1 MIVRRAAPAPF
12 LALALALAAPAIGCK
27 KEQAPPAQSAAPAAP
42 SASAAAAPA
51 GAPTG
56 GGSVKGTVV
65 MTGTAP
71 ERKDINMKADPYC
84 AKQGEAKDEEVVT
97 GAGGVLKNAVVHIV
111 GNLPEKYAPPAE
123 DVIVDQSGC
132 MYRPR
137 VQVAS
142 AGQTVVIR
150 NSDQTLHN
158 VHTYKGPAT
167 LFNQAQVFGMPP
179 LKKKFPAAGD
189 VVKFK
194 CDVHPW
200 MTGYVLVTDNPFRAV
215 TGDDGSF
222 DIQHVPPGN
231 YTLEVWHE
239 RLGTK
244 QVPVTIAADKTAEVK
259 IELAAK

>member
-1 MIVRRAAPAPF
+1 MLVRRAAPAPL
-12 LALALALAAPAIGCK
+12 LALATVLLAGACK
-27 KEQAPPAQSAAPAAP
+27 KEEAPPAQSAAPAAT
-42 SASAAAAPA
+42 APA
-51 GAPTG
+51 PKAGALPSG
-56 GGSVKGTVV
+56 GGAVKGTVV
-65 MTGTAP
+65 MTGTPP
-71 ERKDINMKADPYC
+71 ERKDVNMKADPYC
-84 AKQGEAKDEEVVT
+84 AKQGEVKDEEVVT
-97 GAGGVLKNAVVHIV
+97 GPGGVLKNAVVHIV
-111 GNLPEKYAPPAE
+111 GGLGEKYAPMAE
-123 DVIVDQSGC
+123 DVIVDQTGC

-137 VQVAS
+137 VQVVS
-142 AGQTVVIR
+142 AGQTVIIR

-179 LKKKFPAAGD
+179 IKKKFPAAGD

-215 TGDDGSF
+215 TGDDGTF
-222 DIQHVPPGN
+222 NIHDVPPGN

-244 QVPVTIAADKTAEVK
+244 QVPVTIAADKTAELK